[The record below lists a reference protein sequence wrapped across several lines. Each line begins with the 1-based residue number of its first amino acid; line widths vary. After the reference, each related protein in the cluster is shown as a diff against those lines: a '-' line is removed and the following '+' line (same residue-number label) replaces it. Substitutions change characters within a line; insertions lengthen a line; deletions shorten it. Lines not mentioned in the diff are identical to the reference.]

1 MTSARESFSLC
12 AVSGALGWAESRTP
26 EAGGGWMVPLRTSGE
41 RSRAPDRLAPPPP
54 PMSFAKFALELAS
67 VFPGKR
73 NPYVSESLTLHL

>member
-12 AVSGALGWAESRTP
+12 AVSGALGWADPRTP
-26 EAGGGWMVPLRTSGE
+26 EAEGGWMVLLSTSGE
-41 RSRAPDRLAPPPP
+41 RWRAPDGLAPPPP
-54 PMSFAKFALELAS
+54 PMSFAKFVLELVS